1 MVERIAGRYAQL
13 CLTPAEGMSRSERYR
28 RITKEGEPYEGRLDH
43 FRTSPQDRY
52 AVAKTPAGAVEVL
65 NFGLREDFVTAV
77 RILRD
82 RCEPTAVPETE
93 DAVLITG
100 LTDWGKIRAHEKAY
114 RATGCTDWEKERR
127 RFLQDRDACTS
138 PLLLTCEGPLRG
150 IPAEKAGLAEEKWAK
165 ISAPIRRYGMLTRFV
180 TERKWGALENPGWDP
195 ILRDCIGIFAALRS
209 YDDVLAKKILPF
221 PSEAAERAVDALQEA
236 VCCWGGTDP
245 FRLLHYIYQQTDL
258 YETPV

>member
-1 MVERIAGRYAQL
+1 MHRHTSKLFIMLIALVLLLGAFPAAASAQEEAAAIPVY
-13 CLTPAEGMSRSERYR
+13 LTVDG
-28 RITKEGEPYEGRLDH
+28 
-43 FRTSPQDRY
+43 
-52 AVAKTPAGAVEVL
+52 
-65 NFGLREDFVTAV
+65 V
-77 RILRD
+77 R
-82 RCEPTAVPETE
+82 
-93 DAVLITG
+93 
-100 LTDWGKIRAHEKAY
+100 Y

-150 IPAEKAGLAEEKWAK
+150 IPAEKADLAEEKWAK